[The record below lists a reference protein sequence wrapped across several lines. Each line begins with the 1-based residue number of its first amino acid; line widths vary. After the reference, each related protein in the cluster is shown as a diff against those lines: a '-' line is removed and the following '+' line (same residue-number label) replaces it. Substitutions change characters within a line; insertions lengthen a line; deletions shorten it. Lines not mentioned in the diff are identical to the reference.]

1 MTKEKI
7 EVLNNLSKVVDKAT
21 KFHAE
26 TPSIDVKPGF
36 TDKEL
41 TIIKLICKQYSNKE
55 IALLLKS
62 SVRSDESAR
71 ERIQCKTEIKNMV
84 GVAIYAVKNNI
95 INLVDD

>member
-1 MTKEKI
+1 MQ
-7 EVLNNLSKVVDKAT
+7 VLNKLSKVVDKAT

-26 TPSIDVKPGF
+26 TPSIDVKPSF

-71 ERIQCKTEIKNMV
+71 ERIQCNTKTKNMV

>member
-1 MTKEKI
+1 MQ
-7 EVLNNLSKVVDKAT
+7 VLSNLSMVVDKAT

-26 TPSIDVKPGF
+26 TPSIDVIPGF

-62 SVRSDESAR
+62 SVRSDESA
-71 ERIQCKTEIKNMV
+71 EKEFNAKS
-84 GVAIYAVKNNI
+84 K
-95 INLVDD
+95 

>member
-1 MTKEKI
+1 MQ
-7 EVLNNLSKVVDKAT
+7 VLSNLSKVVDKAT

-26 TPSIDVKPGF
+26 TPSIDIKPGF

-62 SVRSDESAR
+62 SVRYDESAR
-71 ERIQCKTEIKNMV
+71 ERIQCKTETKNMV
-84 GVAIYAVKNNI
+84 GVAIHAVKNNV

>member
-1 MTKEKI
+1 MQ
-7 EVLNNLSKVVDKAT
+7 VLSNLSKVVDKAT

-36 TDKEL
+36 TDKES

-71 ERIQCKTEIKNMV
+71 ERIQCKTETKNMV
-84 GVAIYAVKNNI
+84 GVAIYAVKNNVI
-95 INLVDD
+95 YLVDD

>member
-1 MTKEKI
+1 MQ
-7 EVLNNLSKVVDKAT
+7 VLSNLSMVVDKAT

-26 TPSIDVKPGF
+26 TPSIDVKPSF
-36 TDKEL
+36 TDKES

-62 SVRSDESAR
+62 SVRSVESAR
-71 ERIQCKTEIKNMV
+71 ERIQCKTEAKNMV

-95 INLVDD
+95 INLEND